1 MSTKRNK
8 MLTIARHE
16 FSGIT
21 STKAFIIITILG
33 PFLIL
38 AVAVLPSLLSTRV
51 NMVKEGTRIGVV
63 GSSPQITAILQSA
76 VDKDGIIIEE
86 GSDLESMKQR
96 VLEEETMQGVLVIPE
111 DLTNAR
117 VFQYYSKT
125 GTDVAVSETLRA
137 VLGNLAVSQR
147 MREAG
152 FEPEQIRQ
160 ISSMPSLEV
169 KKVSKG
175 GEEQDQDFFSI
186 IMTSIAF
193 IMMLYMTI
201 LLYGQMIGRSVITEK
216 TSKTVEIILSSAKPN
231 QIMFGKIFG
240 LGAAGLLQYAVW
252 IGMGLLMIKVV
263 GPALELNLPEALNTT
278 NLVFLVLFFV
288 AAFLIYS
295 GAYAALGSVAE
306 DEQNLGQLAWPLI
319 IFLVI
324 PMVMISPIVMNPA
337 STFTQ
342 VLSYFP
348 LTAPVVMFT
357 RVLVSMP
364 KAWEL
369 GLCFGILTATILL
382 TIYGAAKIF
391 RVGILMTGKRF
402 SFGEI
407 LKWLR
412 YPA

>member
-76 VDKDGIIIEE
+76 MNKDGIIIEE
-86 GSDLESMKQR
+86 GTDLEAMKQQ

-111 DLTNAR
+111 DLVNAQ
-117 VFQYYSKT
+117 VFRYYSKT

-137 VLGNLAVSQR
+137 VLGNVAVSQR
-147 MREAG
+147 MEEAG
-152 FEPEQIRQ
+152 FEPEQIRRL
-160 ISSMPSLEV
+160 SAMPGLEV
-169 KKVSKG
+169 RKVSKSG
-175 GEEQDQDFFSI
+175 QEQDQDFFSI

-216 TSKTVEIILSSAKPN
+216 TSKTVEIMLSSARPN

-252 IGMGLLMIKVV
+252 VGMGLLMIKVV
-263 GPALELNLPEALNTT
+263 GPALDLNLPAALNAT
-278 NLVFLVLFFV
+278 NLVFLVIFFI

-295 GAYAALGSVAE
+295 GAYAALGSAAE

-324 PMVMISPIVMNPA
+324 PMVMVSPIVMNPS

-342 VLSYFP
+342 ALSYFP
-348 LTAPVVMFT
+348 LTSPVVMFT

-364 KAWEL
+364 KVWEL
-369 GLCFGILTATILL
+369 GLCFGILVATILL
-382 TIYGAAKIF
+382 MIYGAAKIF

-402 SFGEI
+402 NLKEI
-407 LKWLR
+407 VKWLK

>member
-38 AVAVLPSLLSTRV
+38 SVAVLPSLLSTRV

-86 GSDLESMKQR
+86 GSDLEAMKQR
-96 VLEEETMQGVLVIPE
+96 VLEEENMQGVLIIPK
-111 DLTNAR
+111 DLVHAR

-125 GTDVAVSETLRA
+125 GTDLALSETLRA
-137 VLGNLAVSQR
+137 VLGNVAVSQR

-160 ISSMPSLEV
+160 LSAMPSLEV

-240 LGAAGLLQYAVW
+240 LGAAGLLQYAAW

-263 GPALELNLPEALNTT
+263 GPALNLNLPAALNATT
-278 NLVFLVLFFV
+278 LVFLVLFFI

-295 GAYAALGSVAE
+295 GAYAALGSAAE

-324 PMVMISPIVMNPA
+324 PMVMVSPIVMNPT

-364 KAWEL
+364 KVWEL

-382 TIYGAAKIF
+382 MIYGAAKIF